1 MNSID
6 SQDKSQH
13 TIDIPSVIL
22 SRMRLNKNFANVYTP
37 FHEMEDFVQDL
48 QQRKRHRKERR
59 ELTKPVEWD

>member
-1 MNSID
+1 
-6 SQDKSQH
+6 
-13 TIDIPSVIL
+13 
-22 SRMRLNKNFANVYTP
+22 MRLNKNFANVYTP